1 MTYLETAIGAAQA
14 GGEELLRRLPDE
26 REVRYKG
33 PRDLVTDADVAAQ
46 TAIAALIAAWHPEHA
61 LLGEEG
67 PGTADLLGPRPVW
80 IVDPL
85 DGTSNYARRLPTFS
99 VSVAVAEAGH
109 VLAGAIYDPL
119 RQETFYAERGQGA
132 FVRRGSAPPEP
143 LRVSATDDLAR
154 ALVALDWP
162 REPRMRAQALAALGR
177 VAVACH
183 TVRSLGSAALELA
196 YVAAGRLDA
205 YFQLALQP
213 WDAAA
218 GWLLVNEAGGRVT
231 TPGGGEWG
239 LRPGGIAASNGT
251 LHGAFIATLGT
262 GHDA

>member
-1 MTYLETAIGAAQA
+1 MSLVETAIDAAQA
-14 GGEELLRRLPDE
+14 AGEELLRRLPRE
-26 REVRYKG
+26 RAVRYKG
-33 PRDLVTDADVAAQ
+33 PRDIVTDADIAAQ
-46 TAIAALIAAWHPEHA
+46 AAIAALIAARHPEHA

-67 PGTADLLGPRPVW
+67 PSQADLFGTRPVW

-85 DGTSNYARRLPTFS
+85 DGTSNYARRLPNFS
-99 VSVAVAEAGH
+99 VSVAVAQGGQ
-109 VLAGAIYDPL
+109 VLAGAVHDPL

-132 FVRRGSAPPEP
+132 FVRQGSAPPEP

-162 REPRMRAQALAALGR
+162 RESRRRAQALAALGR

-205 YFQLALQP
+205 YFQLSLQP

-218 GWLLVNEAGGRVT
+218 GWLLITEAGGAVT

-239 LRPGGIAASNGT
+239 LRPGGIAVSNGV
-251 LHGAFIATLGT
+251 LHGAFVDTLGSLE
-262 GHDA
+262 